1 MNLIKNIPG
10 PVLIFMGALS
20 LSFGGLLVKS
30 FEGSTLWQILFWR
43 SLFFSLTVL
52 AFLIISYKKKTFQAF
67 YESGLPGFFGGIIL
81 SFGFCGYVFAMYNT
95 TVANTNFIISLQIL
109 FLAIFGYFFLKEKIS
124 AITLTSIVLAISGV
138 FLMVGN
144 SLSPGELSGN
154 LAAFTMPITFA
165 VLIMIVR
172 KFPTVDMVPA
182 QFVAGVS
189 SCLIGFLLSTKIMIS
204 PNDIFLGFLAGFFQ
218 VGFGFIFITIG
229 ARTTPS
235 AMVGIIMLSESVL
248 GPIWAFLFVSERP
261 SIFGLIGGAII
272 LSAVL
277 LQFYSLLK
285 KSKKSVSNWHLNVV
299 VTLFGYGRDYRIS

>member
-1 MNLIKNIPG
+1 MNVIRNIPG
-10 PVLIFMGALS
+10 PILIFMGALS
-20 LSFGGLLVKS
+20 LSFGGLIVKS
-30 FEGSTLWQILFWR
+30 FDGATLWQILFWR
-43 SLFFSLTVL
+43 SLFFSFTVL
-52 AFLIISYKKKTFQAF
+52 AFLIISYGKKTFSVF
-67 YESGLPGFFGGIIL
+67 YDSGLPGFFGGIVL

-124 AITLTSIVLAISGV
+124 AITLSSIVLAISGV

-165 VLIMIVR
+165 ILIMIVR

-182 QFVAGVS
+182 QFVAGIS
-189 SCLIGFLLSTKIMIS
+189 SCLIGFLLSNKLMIS
-204 PNDIFLGFLAGFFQ
+204 SHDIFLGFLAGFFQ

-229 ARTTPS
+229 ARSTPS

-261 SIFGLIGGAII
+261 STFGMIGGAII
-272 LSAVL
+272 LFAVL
-277 LQFYSLLK
+277 IQFYSLLSTRK
-285 KSKKSVSNWHLNVV
+285 VSN
-299 VTLFGYGRDYRIS
+299 